1 MVGIPSVG
9 KMSRGIWRT
18 ASTAPRT
25 TAMTATSKVSGRR
38 IEKSTRL
45 TRRQSSRPERRFKR
59 TTEAA
64 HSGYSTSG
72 FSFGNLEDMSKTL
85 TVEYPE
91 TLPDSLHMSQ
101 GEFEREARLAMA
113 VKLFEL
119 GRVSSGQAAQLAGI
133 PRVHFLYEL
142 GRFKVSPFQYEE

>member
-1 MVGIPSVG
+1 
-9 KMSRGIWRT
+9 
-18 ASTAPRT
+18 
-25 TAMTATSKVSGRR
+25 
-38 IEKSTRL
+38 
-45 TRRQSSRPERRFKR
+45 
-59 TTEAA
+59 
-64 HSGYSTSG
+64 
-72 FSFGNLEDMSKTL
+72 MSKTL

-142 GRFKVSPFQYEE
+142 GRFKVSPFQYEEGELEQEVSVLERLHDSDQH